1 MSVDD
6 IVRLMVGQ
14 DVEFVRKP
22 LTGEPGEVM
31 LSVQGVSRGSGEGG
45 HNLNETVLRDMS
57 IDVRAG
63 EIVGFAGLVGAG
75 RTELARVIFGADG
88 CDEGI
93 IYVNGRQ
100 ASPFKSPRDGIAA
113 GVALVPEDRKQQACF
128 LRHSIRWNMTLPS
141 LGRLQRW
148 GMFIDDRA
156 ETQLIQDYQ
165 KRLRIKMANDSVAI
179 GTLSGGNQQ
188 KVILARC
195 MALKPKVLIVDEPT
209 RGIDVGA
216 DTTAIGSDI
225 APPEIKKKIGNYK
238 VLGKRAEQMIPNAR
252 LVVFPG
258 RGHAP
263 QMEDVADFNSTLV
276 AELHKP

>member
-1 MSVDD
+1 
-6 IVRLMVGQ
+6 
-14 DVEFVRKP
+14 
-22 LTGEPGEVM
+22 
-31 LSVQGVSRGSGEGG
+31 
-45 HNLNETVLRDMS
+45 
-57 IDVRAG
+57 
-63 EIVGFAGLVGAG
+63 
-75 RTELARVIFGADG
+75 
-88 CDEGI
+88 
-93 IYVNGRQ
+93 
-100 ASPFKSPRDGIAA
+100 
-113 GVALVPEDRKQQACF
+113 
-128 LRHSIRWNMTLPS
+128 MTLPS
-141 LGRLQRW
+141 RGRLQRW

-209 RGIDVGA
+209 RGIDVRA

-225 APPEIKKKIGNYK
+225 APPEIKKKFGNYK